1 MPDFQTAVIRVLI
14 AGTLIMGIGFTGLWF
29 VFRAFD
35 SKNSERKPVL
45 LICALLLFIMTC
57 CVLLYIVSR

>member
-1 MPDFQTAVIRVLI
+1 MPDFQTAIVRVIIFGSLI
-14 AGTLIMGIGFTGLWF
+14 IGIGFTGLWF
-29 VFRAFD
+29 VFRSFD

-45 LICALLLFIMTC
+45 LISALLLFIMTC